1 MNRVKNIFGDLF
13 KTFRI
18 GSYISIA
25 IIILVSTFSVI
36 ANGNDFKKILLY
48 ARSALFIIG
57 SLGLLVSS
65 MFILKTNSRRNLKNQ
80 DEWKEKFKEFS
91 FVSVIFIASIIILV
105 YGTLIDSVLFT

>member
-1 MNRVKNIFGDLF
+1 MNRLKNIFVDLF

-18 GSYISIA
+18 GSYISIV

-36 ANGNDFKKILLY
+36 ANGSDFKKILLY

-65 MFILKTNSRRNLKNQ
+65 MFILKTSSRRNLKNV

-91 FVSVIFIASIIILV
+91 FVSVILIASIIILI
-105 YGTLIDSVLFT
+105 YGILIDFMLFV